1 MMIFYKFFSIF
12 YTFCAFFYITIN
24 LVQIIGSDRHI
35 RDLSGNLRTVRDGD
49 ADMRLIPKI
58 GNLKCFS
65 LIEKFTQKSYFYQT
79 SARFDSR
86 K

>member
-1 MMIFYKFFSIF
+1 MNPFHQRIAQQLQHS
-12 YTFCAFFYITIN
+12 N

-35 RDLSGNLRTVRDGD
+35 RDLSGDLCPIRDCNTD
-49 ADMRLIPKI
+49 IRLIPKI
-58 GNLKCFS
+58 GNLKYFS
-65 LIEKFTQKSYFYQT
+65 RIEKFTQKSYFYQT

>member
-1 MMIFYKFFSIF
+1 MNPFHQRIAQQLQHS
-12 YTFCAFFYITIN
+12 N